1 MKLETA
7 KRILKAR
14 AENFYGKTVAWLID
28 DLDRCFEEVG
38 YYNENQKIVEAYKIV
53 KKEYCQ

>member
-7 KRILKAR
+7 KRILKDR

-53 KKEYCQ
+53 KKEYC

>member
-7 KRILKAR
+7 KRILKDR

-28 DLDRCFEEVG
+28 DLDECFKEVG
-38 YYNENQKIVEAYKIV
+38 YYNENQKIVQAYKIV